1 MLEIHCFV
9 PKCTANRILPK
20 YSNTECNHCAF
31 ESTATIFDSQ
41 HKCRNKPGP
50 KPMSYPLYLYDIL
63 LYQLPTSIYQRALFH
78 CLYPGRSA
86 YLYMI
91 YHVDISNYPS
101 PYSRE
106 IPGTLNSGTPIP
118 ILLKYHSHKNSCM
131 EMVWEASGKG
141 LPLVP
146 GEIPS
151 IWVFPKIMVP
161 PNHPFVHRVFHHNK
175 PSILGVFTLFLET
188 PIYIYILH
196 FSY

>member
-1 MLEIHCFV
+1 
-9 PKCTANRILPK
+9 
-20 YSNTECNHCAF
+20 
-31 ESTATIFDSQ
+31 
-41 HKCRNKPGP
+41 
-50 KPMSYPLYLYDIL
+50 MSYPLYLYDIL

-188 PIYIYILH
+188 PIYIYIYKYI
-196 FSY
+196 SYISHIDILSNYPSPYSPCNAEATRSSDFALLERMHQATDLWHEG